1 MTRDYARVIQVEV
14 GGQVLTGNMAQ
25 YIGSLI
31 VNAVDRMLVVTS
43 EYNVKID
50 EATARVILAR
60 NEWLLESYG
69 KTTVEI
75 R

>member
-1 MTRDYARVIQVEV
+1 
-14 GGQVLTGNMAQ
+14 MAQ

>member
-1 MTRDYARVIQVEV
+1 VTRDYARVIQVEV
-14 GGQVLTGNMAQ
+14 GGQVLTENMAQ

>member
-14 GGQVLTGNMAQ
+14 GGQVLTENMAQ